1 MLDCWICYKAFFHC
15 RSVYKPGAL
24 TVFALNVN
32 RNLTQMLTFTG
43 ALAKQ
48 VIHVYLLTPGDGQDG
63 ILSKYV
69 ENTFTTIVPVK
80 LNVNVN

>member
-1 MLDCWICYKAFFHC
+1 MALYIYIFHYSYDALVQLFRYLFHC
-15 RSVYKPGAL
+15 RSAYKPGAL

-32 RNLTQMLTFTG
+32 RNLTQMLTFSG

-69 ENTFTTIVPVK
+69 
-80 LNVNVN
+80 